1 MSVLESIRKRTA
13 LLVGIIGLALVIFI
27 LQSALET
34 GNSLFGSNERSIGRI
49 GGKYIDYNDFIAR
62 LNTAVENYEQNGQQ
76 KVDDQ
81 NKQMLVDQV
90 WNEFISERVL
100 KVVYKKA
107 GISVGEDELYDIVVA
122 HPHSIITGQ
131 LTDKQTGKVFPNF
144 AKPDGSLD
152 PAKLQGFI
160 QQMTPEQ
167 EKYWKKV
174 EDYVKDSRIS
184 EKYNNLLKKG
194 LYVTSAEG
202 KTEYER
208 QTATYNVQFVAK
220 RYNSV
225 SDSSIQVSED
235 DLKKYYDNNSY
246 KFQNF
251 ETTRKIDYVTFDAF
265 ATNEDIEDI
274 RKQMAEI
281 AVDFKSKKTLSED
294 SAIMLAENDNNVVD
308 IGMFKKDMVSKMID
322 SSIFTSPKGSV
333 FGPYLENSLV
343 KVTKLLETATVLDSG
358 KVRHILIAYA
368 GSGASQDV
376 KRSKD
381 QAKKMADS
389 LLTALKTKKADW
401 DKTVEK
407 FSDDGGKKKPDLSNP
422 QVKAQ
427 LERFF
432 PGKDTNNWKGKGG
445 NYGWIAEGSRDW
457 VESFTKGATEN
468 KNGDLFVTE
477 SNFGYH
483 IMEVLDVSKGTSTK
497 FKLASI
503 SRKIQ
508 PSDKTLNTYNL
519 KASEFAGKYNTT
531 DLFAKGCEEGKLVPR
546 LADNIRE
553 SDKQIPGL
561 EAPKDLIRWV
571 YSAKKGE
578 VSSSFQ
584 FGTRFVVARLTDI
597 KEKGTAPFEQV
608 KEDVAIKA
616 KQDKKAQMF
625 MKEFSDYLAVAKTA
639 QDLAAKMKL
648 TVEEAKDLVFNSYS
662 VAGLG
667 KEDAMCGAVGV
678 LKQGVASPA
687 LKGMNAVYAVW
698 VVSKKDAPPVKDYKA
713 TQSSANITLSTRA
726 DYEAFEALKTMASIE
741 DHKAKF
747 DF

>member
-49 GGKYIDYNDFIAR
+49 AGKYIDYNDFIAK
-62 LNTAVENYEQNGQQ
+62 LNTAIQNYEQNGQ

-81 NKQMLVDQV
+81 NKQMLVEQV

-107 GISVGEDELYDIVVA
+107 GVSVGEDELYDIVVA

-144 AKPDGSLD
+144 AKPDGTLD

-160 QQMTPEQ
+160 QQMNPDQ

-174 EDYVKDSRIS
+174 EDYVKDTRTS
-184 EKYNNLLKKG
+184 EKYNNLIKKG
-194 LYVTSAEG
+194 LYVTIAEG

-208 QTATYNVQFVAK
+208 QTTTYNVQFVAK

-225 SDSSIQVSED
+225 SDSSIQVNEE
-235 DLKKYYDNNSY
+235 DLKNYYNNNSY

-274 RKQMAEI
+274 RKQMTDV
-281 AVDFKSKKTLSED
+281 AVDFKNKKTLSED
-294 SAIMLAENDNNVVD
+294 SALMQAENENNVVD
-308 IGMFKKDMVSKMID
+308 IGMFKKNMISPMID
-322 SSIFTSPKGSV
+322 SSIFTASKGSV

-343 KVTKLLETATVLDSG
+343 KVTKLLETTTVLDSG

-376 KRSKD
+376 KRTKE

-389 LLTALKTKKADW
+389 LCALLKTKKADF

-445 NYGWIAEGSRDW
+445 NYGWIQESSRDW
-457 VESFTKGATEN
+457 VESFVKGATEN
-468 KNGDLFVTE
+468 KKGDIFVTE

-483 IMEVLDVSKGTSTK
+483 IMEVLDVSKGTATK
-497 FKLASI
+497 YKLASI

-508 PSDKTLNTYNL
+508 PSDKTLNTFNL

-531 DLFAKGCEEGKLVPR
+531 ELFAKGCEEQKLVPR

-561 EAPKDLIRWV
+561 EAPKELIRWV
-571 YSAKKGE
+571 YAAKKGD

-597 KEKGTAPFEQV
+597 KEKGTAPYEQV
-608 KEDVAIKA
+608 KEDVTIKA
-616 KQDKKAQMF
+616 KQEKKAQMF
-625 MKEFSDYLAVAKTA
+625 LKELSDYLAVAKTA

-648 TVEEAKDLVFNSYS
+648 KVEEAKDLVFNSYS

-667 KEDAMCGAVGV
+667 KEDAMCGAVSV

-698 VVSKKDAPPVKDYKA
+698 VVSKKDAPTVKDYKA
-713 TQSSANITLSTRA
+713 TQLSANITLSTRA
-726 DYEAFEALKTMASIE
+726 DYEAFEALKTIANIE